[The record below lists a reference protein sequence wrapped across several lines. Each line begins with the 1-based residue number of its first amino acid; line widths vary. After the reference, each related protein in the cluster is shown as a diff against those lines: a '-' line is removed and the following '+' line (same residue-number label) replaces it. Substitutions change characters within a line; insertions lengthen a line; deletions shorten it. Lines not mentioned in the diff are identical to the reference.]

1 VTTAA
6 DDAALDALALALAPR
21 LLREIRLLIRAEA
34 GDNDAEALAILSA
47 MGYQT
52 AAAAA
57 AAAEERALGVATLE
71 SMGYVVGGVR
81 EDRPSPP
88 RDRRKPKK
96 RKPKRKPG

>member
-6 DDAALDALALALAPR
+6 DDAALEALAVALAPR
-21 LLREIRLLIRAEA
+21 LLREIRSLIRAEA

-57 AAAEERALGVATLE
+57 AEERALGIATLE
-71 SMGYVVGGVR
+71 SMGYIVGG
-81 EDRPSPP
+81 ERPSPARTP
-88 RDRRKPKK
+88 RPRPKK
-96 RKPKRKPG
+96 RKPKR